1 MNIHI
6 RRASPDEAATLSE
19 IAHSAKRHWG
29 YPEEWIEYWKPD
41 LTITPEFITDNDAF
55 VAVSGEEIVGCCALV
70 LSEALAELEHMW
82 IKPEYIGA
90 GVGRSLFDYVKAEA
104 IQRQLAALEL
114 SADPNAEGFYERMG
128 AVRVGEIRG
137 DIDGTPRV
145 LPRMRI
151 ELGVPPSGG
160 SSAERAA

>member
-1 MNIHI
+1 MNVHI
-6 RRASPDEAATLSE
+6 RRARPDEAATLTE
-19 IAHSAKRHWG
+19 IAHAAKRHWG

-41 LTITPEFITDNDAF
+41 LTITLEFIANNDVF

-70 LSEALAELEHMW
+70 LTESLAELEHMW
-82 IKPEYIGA
+82 IRPEYIGS
-90 GVGRSLFDYVKAEA
+90 GVGRSLFDHVKAEA
-104 IQRQLAALEL
+104 TQHQLAALEL

-128 AVRVGEIRG
+128 ARRVGDVRG
-137 DIDGTPRV
+137 DIDGRSRV